1 MSKRKTTAGGY
12 EASSDGLDVKSQGTG
27 NQASKR
33 SKPTSHLLPQLSTSQ
48 VGLGA
53 FRVPASSF
61 GRGSVPP
68 RHVSVASTLSN
79 RPSPLPVPEYRP
91 SPDLDSMVKNNRT
104 LTGAAHNAAHSEPV
118 ASLKVPISQ
127 RSTLPLERQVNE
139 MAEAFERSSSANKER
154 QQAIDSIL
162 AQILAAPTPALRA
175 IVVKVVAE
183 AQSRIEKK
191 KTSPFENSNKE
202 HARKTMYQMLK
213 IKAIKD
219 IRAPFDNKHRR
230 PDMLPAEFI
239 DPATGSGTPY
249 PDWRAALTSNMAWI
263 PTYILLFRTT
273 VPNDGSEVLTEL
285 QSLSDEHIVTYL
297 HNGPYKTAQAHWR
310 NLKKSKDEIDEMRQA
325 AWRYQRTDKK
335 VNLQTLYIKRVPGL
349 QNPKYE
355 YLKHPGFMSQDESD
369 DDGVLVT
376 KQPVYCAQ
384 WQTNVYMAIDAA
396 DRESTKGNK
405 SWRQQYPEELWK
417 CSYLLDMSASQKP
430 DVDLFLEKYPISSQD
445 LEVEDEPSDKQ
456 VQGEAVTGFSEGGGR
471 ATLAESCPSFDY
483 PGEEESGAVLELP
496 VDWPGGSAMTPD
508 IPIDPTLLTEEA
520 AHASVQH
527 SVALSQDFT
536 PSDSVRP
543 EHVEATPELPN
554 AQELITHFP
563 NSDMPPRR
571 QLIPTRFSPTT
582 RRTTQPSQ
590 RLRLRRAR

>member
-79 RPSPLPVPEYRP
+79 RPSPLPVPEYCP

-162 AQILAAPTPALRA
+162 AQILAAVKRLESTQNLSAAQTTNPALRA

-183 AQSRIEKK
+183 AQSRIGKK

-219 IRAPFDNKHRR
+219 IRAPFDNKHRQ

-239 DPATGSGTPY
+239 DPATGSEQLSQMMG
-249 PDWRAALTSNMAWI
+249 
-263 PTYILLFRTT
+263 
-273 VPNDGSEVLTEL
+273 
-285 QSLSDEHIVTYL
+285 SLSDEHIVTYL

-384 WQTNVYMAIDAA
+384 WSNQCVMAIDAA

-405 SWRQQYPEELWK
+405 SWRQQYPEEFWK

-508 IPIDPTLLTEEA
+508 IPIDPPYSLKK
-520 AHASVQH
+520 
-527 SVALSQDFT
+527 
-536 PSDSVRP
+536 
-543 EHVEATPELPN
+543 LPMQ
-554 AQELITHFP
+554 AYSIQWH
-563 NSDMPPRR
+563 
-571 QLIPTRFSPTT
+571 
-582 RRTTQPSQ
+582 
-590 RLRLRRAR
+590 